1 MSRKL
6 FAKRTSAK
14 HVRPDVPKQL
24 VLPHRRIETENALTR
39 QETTVVIVNTKE
51 HISTAKGPYPKL
63 AIQRQQSTA
72 LREPRQHETRCIA
85 YTLLPHL
92 QSSHG
97 TNL

>member
-51 HISTAKGPYPKL
+51 HISTAKGPYPKP

-72 LREPRQHETRCIA
+72 LREPRVKLNGN
-85 YTLLPHL
+85 YGTLKIRSMRRLEVW
-92 QSSHG
+92 
-97 TNL
+97 